1 MLVHYLHKVEG
12 KDGTWHSDLLQQ
24 WLCFSCWCW
33 HTGETSKGQEEYG
46 FTVLFLFLYHATA
59 SISTHLLNRARRLTC
74 FLELQEEEKKKNS
87 QTGHFSKRFLLPIS
101 QLFHSSAHTWCFYPR
116 RAEHRQ
122 QGTLYTRLKAES
134 KTEVRFLFETTC
146 FVWTFWAVVVVRIF
160 PEQGCYR
167 MRWYQ
172 SVNPSA
178 RWALTNTAILVN

>member
-74 FLELQEEEKKKNS
+74 FLELQEEGKKKKFSNRTFLKTLPFAHITVVPQLRSHMVLLPTKSWTQTARNS
-87 QTGHFSKRFLLPIS
+87 VYTAEGWVQDWGPFPFWDNMFCLDVLGRGRGAHFSWARMLSHAMIS
-101 QLFHSSAHTWCFYPR
+101 ICKSIC
-116 RAEHRQ
+116 
-122 QGTLYTRLKAES
+122 
-134 KTEVRFLFETTC
+134 
-146 FVWTFWAVVVVRIF
+146 
-160 PEQGCYR
+160 
-167 MRWYQ
+167 
-172 SVNPSA
+172 
-178 RWALTNTAILVN
+178 

>member
-1 MLVHYLHKVEG
+1 MLVLTYRRDVQRSRG
-12 KDGTWHSDLLQQ
+12 V
-24 WLCFSCWCW
+24 WLYCAFSFSLSC
-33 HTGETSKGQEEYG
+33 HGIHFNTLTEQSKKINM
-46 FTVLFLFLYHATA
+46 FSRT
-59 SISTHLLNRARRLTC
+59 ARRKK
-74 FLELQEEEKKKNS
+74 KKKNS